1 MLEEDLQSWHDTA
14 VALGKRIDTIRKLH
28 KKRQYINNY
37 GEFYVCDHCTAI
49 AKMPYDYP
57 CPTVRI
63 IEGDTDALYG

>member
-1 MLEEDLQSWHDTA
+1 MDQELETWRKTA
-14 VALGKRIDTIRKLH
+14 IHLASVIETVRKLH

-57 CPTVRI
+57 CPTVRV
-63 IEGDTDALYG
+63 IEGDTDALHG